1 MAKQHTRWVC
11 SECGNVQMKWSGSC
25 GSCLRWNTLEET
37 IEVKEAKKRFLAKTE
52 SARPILIKDVNLQG
66 FERITTGWAEFDR
79 LMGGGVVCGSLTLVG
94 GQPGVGKSTL
104 MLQLAYSFAKQG
116 LTVLYVC
123 GEESAEQT
131 SLRAQRLDIHSDSL
145 YLLHETMFSNI
156 KAQLDHLKPDVL
168 IVDSAQIV
176 YKEEIPSAPGSVV
189 QVKEIAMEC
198 MHLAKGSKITTFL
211 IGHVTKTGDLA
222 GPRVLEHIVDTVLDF
237 EGDAQHG
244 YRLLRSTK
252 NRFGQTDDLVVFQMD
267 TTGLKEIVNPSLL
280 FLEERRRESPGSV
293 ITSTLEGSRCL
304 LVEVQALV
312 TRSFYPTPIRRSMG
326 IDQNRLAILLA
337 VLEKKMRYPLYTHDI
352 FVSVMGGVKVLEPA
366 VDLGVLLAI
375 VSSYQTK
382 ILPAKIVAIGEVGL
396 SGEVRSVIR
405 VESRI
410 KEAIHMG
417 FDVCV
422 LPKRN
427 MMGLAKEIK
436 DKIKLLP
443 IESVEEAIEK
453 LFGEVCVPSKS

>member
-1 MAKQHTRWVC
+1 MAKQSKRWVC

-25 GSCLRWNTLEET
+25 DSCLRWNTFEET
-37 IEVKEAKKRFLAKTE
+37 IEVKESKQRFVVQGEL
-52 SARPILIKDVNLQG
+52 ARPILINEVNLQG
-66 FERITTGWAEFDR
+66 FERVKTGWIEFDR
-79 LMGGGVVCGSLTLVG
+79 LMGGGVVCGSLSLVG

-104 MLQLAYSFAKQG
+104 MLQLAFAFAKQG
-116 LTVLYVC
+116 LMILYVC
-123 GEESAEQT
+123 GEESTEQT
-131 SLRAQRLDIHSDSL
+131 SLRAQRLDIHSDKL

-156 KAQLDHLKPDVL
+156 KAQIDHLKPDVL
-168 IVDSAQIV
+168 IIDSAQII
-176 YKEEIPSAPGSVV
+176 YKEDIPSAPGSVV

-211 IGHVTKTGDLA
+211 IGHVTKSGDLA

-237 EGDAQHG
+237 EGDSQHG

-252 NRFGQTDDLVVFQMD
+252 NRFGQTDDIVVFQMD
-267 TTGLKEIVNPSLL
+267 ATGLKEVLNPSLV
-280 FLEERRRESPGSV
+280 FLEERRKESPGSI

-312 TRSFYPTPIRRSMG
+312 TRSFYPTPTRRSMG

-337 VLEKKMRYPLYTHDI
+337 VLEKKMRYPLYTHDV
-352 FVSVMGGVKVLEPA
+352 FVSIMGGVKVLEPA

-375 VSSYQTK
+375 VSSYQTTALGGK
-382 ILPAKIVAIGEVGL
+382 MAVVGEVGL
-396 SGEVRSVIR
+396 NGEVRSVMR

-417 FDVCV
+417 FDSCV
-422 LPKRN
+422 VPKRN
-427 MMGLAKEIK
+427 MTGLSKVLKE
-436 DKIKLLP
+436 KIELCP
-443 IESVEEAIEK
+443 VEHVEEAIEK
-453 LFGEVCVPSKS
+453 LFGDVCAPSK